1 MKNTKNI
8 IALLLALLMIV
19 TLVACGGGKTPA
31 ATPTPD
37 APATPAAEDNSA
49 ALVGVWEEIDIDN
62 VYTFNANGTG
72 TEYFDGDTWD
82 MTWKLIGKTLTMDF
96 GDAGVEEY
104 EVELSTSMLIVHGA
118 EVDFEYIRK

>member
-1 MKNTKNI
+1 MKTTKNI
-8 IALLLALLMIV
+8 IALLLTLLMIV

-31 ATPTPD
+31 TTPTSD
-37 APATPAAEDNSA
+37 ATATPAAEDNSA

-72 TEYFDGDTWD
+72 SEYFDGDTWE